1 MNTQSTTTE
10 KKIVGYGVYYAP
22 TREGKLFAGLKPELI
37 GAFHRHEDAIKL
49 CESENM
55 AGVLDELHYGYV
67 VYPLNWIPKGV
78 TLV

>member
-22 TREGKLFAGLKPELI
+22 TREGKLCAGLKPELVY
-37 GAFHRHEDAIKL
+37 AFHRHEDAIKC
-49 CESENM
+49 CEEQNIG
-55 AGVLDELHYGYV
+55 GVLDELHYGYV

-78 TLV
+78 SLI